1 MKQPNL
7 NTNVGIIKELD
18 PLGRILIPKDYRERL
33 MLEKEVE
40 LILTNEGL
48 LLRNPEYRLI
58 KNRADIYREQIECGG
73 TLLKYPHE

>member
-58 KNRADIYREQIECGG
+58 K
-73 TLLKYPHE
+73 K